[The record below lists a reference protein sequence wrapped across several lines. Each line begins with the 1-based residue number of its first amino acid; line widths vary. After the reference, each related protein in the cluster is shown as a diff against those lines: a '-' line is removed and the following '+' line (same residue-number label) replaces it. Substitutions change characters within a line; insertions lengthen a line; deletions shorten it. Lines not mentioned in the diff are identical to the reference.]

1 MIRNLKVLG
10 LALWA
15 MLALGATAASSA
27 SAVDTFTSV
36 KSPETITGV
45 NPAPHSTSAN
55 RLFVTSASGG
65 ELSNVECT
73 TSKFHG
79 NVNNGALEAT
89 FTAEYTGTKN
99 VVPHTTD
106 CTSSL
111 GAATV
116 TMNGCAYIL
125 TGNTTKEDPVGGGK
139 DAIVSIECTPS
150 TNEITMHIPGAGVT
164 FEIPAQTPTEG
175 GLKYTN
181 EAGKVRIKATA
192 TGITYTCTPAFVCG
206 LGGIASEGNKA
217 DYIGVVLAHGANG
230 NISYSES

>member
-10 LALWA
+10 LALGA

-27 SAVDTFTSV
+27 SAIDTFTALNN
-36 KSPETITGV
+36 PETITGV
-45 NPAPHSTSAN
+45 NPAPHSASIN
-55 RLFVTSASGG
+55 RFFITNATGG
-65 ELSNVECT
+65 ELASVECT

-79 NVNNGALEAT
+79 NINSPSSQGT
-89 FTAEYTGTKN
+89 FTAEYTGTKD

-111 GAATV
+111 GEATV

-125 TGNTTKEDPVGGGK
+125 TGKTEKEDPPTVGK
-139 DAIVSIECTPS
+139 DAIVSVECIPS
-150 TNEITMHIPGAGVT
+150 TNEITIHIPKAGVT

-175 GLKYTN
+175 GVKYTN
-181 EAGKVRIKATA
+181 EAGKIRIKATV

-217 DYIGVVLAHGANG
+217 DYKGEVLAHGAGG